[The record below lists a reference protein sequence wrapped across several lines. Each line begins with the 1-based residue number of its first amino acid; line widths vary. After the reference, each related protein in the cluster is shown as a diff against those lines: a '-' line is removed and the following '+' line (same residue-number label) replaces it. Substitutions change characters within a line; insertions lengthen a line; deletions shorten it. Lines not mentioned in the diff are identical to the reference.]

1 MSKEF
6 SILDKNAY
14 FHVKKFIFHDKSAD
28 DFPVT
33 LMSNG
38 INDTNNKIS
47 IYSHDSSTLSDKRM
61 YMFPLTVGRDYP
73 PEIALKTRLSCL
85 CRQRKYKLA
94 RSRFVASH
102 DYFRYFRFQIVVSIW
117 RFVCFNRT

>member
-1 MSKEF
+1 MSIEF

-14 FHVKKFIFHDKSAD
+14 FHVKKFIFHDQSAD

-73 PEIALKTRLSCL
+73 PEIALTTRLSCL
-85 CRQRKYKLA
+85 CRQRK
-94 RSRFVASH
+94 
-102 DYFRYFRFQIVVSIW
+102 
-117 RFVCFNRT
+117 